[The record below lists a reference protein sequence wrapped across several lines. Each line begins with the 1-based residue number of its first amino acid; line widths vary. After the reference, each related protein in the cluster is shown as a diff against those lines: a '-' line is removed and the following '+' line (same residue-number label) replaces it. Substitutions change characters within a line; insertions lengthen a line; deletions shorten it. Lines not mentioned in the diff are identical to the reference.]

1 MCIRDRL
8 ATNSQGPISYEKK
21 YQVALESTGI
31 SSISAN
37 ILTFTK
43 PHTFINGESIRVIS
57 QNGHLPDGLDA
68 NTVYFAITSGIGTN
82 QVKIAQTL
90 NDAVSAEAIT
100 INNKGGILDIVSRVS
115 DKIAGDIGH
124 PIQYDSDE
132 TQWYVTVGTAG
143 GADAPNTTSAVEYMI
158 RIKNAGGGHWT
169 YINRPANAYLTIH
182 ATEIL
187 A

>member
-1 MCIRDRL
+1 MPDTEL
-8 ATNSQGPISYEKK
+8 VTNWQGPISYEKK

-37 ILTFTK
+37 TLTFTK
-43 PHTFINGESIRVIS
+43 PHTFINGETIRVIS

-100 INNKGGILDIVSRVS
+100 INNKGGILDICLLYTSPSPRDRTRSRMPS
-115 DKIAGDIGH
+115 
-124 PIQYDSDE
+124 
-132 TQWYVTVGTAG
+132 
-143 GADAPNTTSAVEYMI
+143 SA
-158 RIKNAGGGHWT
+158 
-169 YINRPANAYLTIH
+169 
-182 ATEIL
+182 
-187 A
+187 